1 MYGFLSLYLTFV
13 FLIVFL
19 ISRGERQFS
28 CINKR
33 LKSTD
38 AKLAAILNH
47 LDIEWD
53 ILPEPSEEVKNL
65 AQVPNSKIKALRVY
79 RQQTGAGLREGVKV
93 IEKLSSQEKNE
104 A

>member
-1 MYGFLSLYLTFV
+1 MYGYLTLYFTFT
-13 FLIVFL
+13 FLIVFA
-19 ISRGERQFS
+19 ISLCDRQLS

-47 LDIEWD
+47 LDVEWD
-53 ILPEPSEEVKNL
+53 ILPEPSEKVKNL
-65 AQVPNSKIKALRVY
+65 AKVPNSKIMALSVY
-79 RQQTGAGLREGVKV
+79 RQQTGASLEEAMKV